1 MSDTGSKPKGKTT
14 RELLAIVKEDRR
26 RWDLLSDV
34 WDELYEHQKTE
45 LIRTANAMKE
55 ANDEKELAAGPA
67 PESLRA

>member
-1 MSDTGSKPKGKTT
+1 MSDTGKPKGKTT

-34 WDELYEHQKTE
+34 WDELYEYQKTE

-55 ANDEKELAAGPA
+55 ANEANEFIAIPA